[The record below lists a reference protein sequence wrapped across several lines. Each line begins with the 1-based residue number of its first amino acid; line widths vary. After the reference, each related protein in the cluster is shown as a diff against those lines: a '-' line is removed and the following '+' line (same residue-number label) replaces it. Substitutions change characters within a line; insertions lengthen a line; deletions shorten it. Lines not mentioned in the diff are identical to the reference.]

1 MENRSYFWMLP
12 SPIIF
17 STFVF
22 AHSLCFWAERKQC
35 GARAVL
41 VDCHCHWS
49 AEQSWSYPKNNILH
63 FSVSKHLVFAGLK
76 ACHFSLL
83 MYRKAQW
90 GGQYWASPVLDKLD
104 QALSG
109 ALCGPGTESKWS
121 PFLGHISSVSSRHT
135 CDVVH
140 LTVVQRVKD
149 QPFIGK
155 VIMLKTESLFTSSGE
170 NAGEPSLA
178 TSGNV
183 AAKISLDKMHLTFL
197 AYTCSKSLWN
207 VCL

>member
-1 MENRSYFWMLP
+1 MSFFVTHVKEGTVRRSKLSKP
-12 SPIIF
+12 S
-17 STFVF
+17 SG
-22 AHSLCFWAERKQC
+22 Q
-35 GARAVL
+35 AR
-41 VDCHCHWS
+41 
-49 AEQSWSYPKNNILH
+49 P
-63 FSVSKHLVFAGLK
+63 
-76 ACHFSLL
+76 
-83 MYRKAQW
+83 
-90 GGQYWASPVLDKLD
+90 
-104 QALSG
+104 ALSG